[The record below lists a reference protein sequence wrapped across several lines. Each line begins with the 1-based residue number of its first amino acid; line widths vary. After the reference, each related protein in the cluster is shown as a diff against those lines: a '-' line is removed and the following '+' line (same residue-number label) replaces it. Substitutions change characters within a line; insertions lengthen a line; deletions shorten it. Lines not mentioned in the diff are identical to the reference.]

1 MKQSMLNN
9 FHFSPPEDV
18 QSPLQNVSSVWPE
31 LTDGALQWPASCSA
45 WQPRLE
51 ALPGNK
57 NTDQGEATTNTTAT
71 TNKHQEHPQT
81 SRHTAQ
87 GAERENRTANQHA
100 TFSKHQPHLHTTL
113 MQRSHTHRSVGGK
126 TKVETEI
133 LIGFVCVCLREQLMA
148 ITDMHPLWLHA

>member
-9 FHFSPPEDV
+9 FHFLPKHAPEDV
-18 QSPLQNVSSVWPE
+18 RSPLQNVSSVWPE

-45 WQPRLE
+45 WQPKLE

-100 TFSKHQPHLHTTL
+100 TFSKHQPNLHTTL
-113 MQRSHTHRSVGGK
+113 MQRSHRSVGGK
-126 TKVETEI
+126 KKAETETLI
-133 LIGFVCVCLREQLMA
+133 LCMRVKQLIV
-148 ITDMHPLWLHA
+148 ITVMHPL